1 MTATRLAKTLLGARW
16 TTRARC
22 VSRGL
27 PLPRWGNLRRVRPFS
42 DCYGF
47 DRGTPIDR
55 YYLDRFLAEHRA
67 DITGDVLEVQTSD
80 HTRRY
85 GSNLRR
91 TDTVDIN
98 AQFDATYTCDL
109 AASQGVVPTAAY
121 DCFLVPNTLSFL
133 RDLDG
138 CLRHALRVIRPGGTI
153 LATTAVLGP
162 MDQNA
167 KDYWRLSADGWREVG
182 ERVWPGCDIG
192 VRAYGN
198 CLSATAAIMGLA
210 VEELTPAELDVED
223 PKYPVLVGVRCRK
236 PLVITPLRD

>member
-1 MTATRLAKTLLGARW
+1 MTATDFAKTLLGPRW

-27 PLPRWGNLRRVRPFS
+27 ALPRWGNLRRVRPFS
-42 DCYGF
+42 DYYGF

-55 YYLDRFLAEHRA
+55 YYLERFLTEHRA
-67 DITGDVLEVQTSD
+67 DITGDVLEIQMSNY
-80 HTRRY
+80 TRRH

-91 TDTVDIN
+91 TDTVDMEPRFN
-98 AQFDATYTCDL
+98 ATYTCDL
-109 AASQGVVPTAAY
+109 AASEGVVPTAAY
-121 DCFLVPNTLSFL
+121 DCFVLPNTLSFL
-133 RDLDG
+133 RDLDA
-138 CLRHALRVIRPGGTI
+138 CLRHALRVIKPGGTI

-162 MDQNA
+162 MDQHT

-182 ERVWPGCDIG
+182 ARVWPGSDMT

-236 PLVITPLRD
+236 PQ